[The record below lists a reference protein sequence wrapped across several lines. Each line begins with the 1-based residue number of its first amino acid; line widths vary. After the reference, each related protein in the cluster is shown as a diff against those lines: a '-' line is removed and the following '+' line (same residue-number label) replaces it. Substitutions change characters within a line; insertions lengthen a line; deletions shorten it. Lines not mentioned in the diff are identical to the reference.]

1 MDYVALGKSNL
12 MVSRAAFGAQSL
24 ELVKDEETVNALIK
38 AAYDDG
44 VNFYDTSN
52 QSPESERRLG
62 KALAAVRR
70 DVYIATKTSAANAD
84 ELSAAVE
91 SSLDNLQT
99 DYIDLYQLEN
109 PSCLPA
115 KDGSDGLVER
125 LMELKQAGKIKHIG
139 IVTESMEIALSMLV
153 SDVPW
158 ESLQFPFNMLYG
170 EETENLTKEFYKSD
184 IGFIAMRPLCGGIIS
199 NIPLALGYI
208 RQFENVV
215 PIWGSTNIEELQ
227 QILYF
232 AKNPPN
238 IDEKFNEEC
247 AEIRARFN

>member
-1 MDYVALGKSNL
+1 
-12 MVSRAAFGAQSL
+12 
-24 ELVKDEETVNALIK
+24 
-38 AAYDDG
+38 
-44 VNFYDTSN
+44 
-52 QSPESERRLG
+52 
-62 KALAAVRR
+62 
-70 DVYIATKTSAANAD
+70 
-84 ELSAAVE
+84 
-91 SSLDNLQT
+91 
-99 DYIDLYQLEN
+99 
-109 PSCLPA
+109 
-115 KDGSDGLVER
+115 
-125 LMELKQAGKIKHIG
+125 MELKQAGKIKHIG